1 MTEPVSSTAAPLIGL
16 GLLSGGALAA
26 GVDTDAVIAAFG
38 GALLFSFMAKNIS
51 PAQRVLGLIAAGIFG
66 YYAGAEIVK
75 RKLLGFESLPIPTYA
90 CAFFG
95 VVVFRLLLE
104 LFNDEAR
111 AWVRKKLGLNEGT
124 KGD

>member
-1 MTEPVSSTAAPLIGL
+1 MTEPVSSTLAPLVPL
-16 GLLSGGALAA
+16 GILGGAGLAA
-26 GVDTDAVIAAFG
+26 GVDAEAVIAAFG

-51 PAQRVLGLIAAGIFG
+51 LAHRVLGLVSAGIFG

-75 RKLLGFESLPIPTYA
+75 RKFLGFESLPIPTYV

-111 AWVRKKLGLNEGT
+111 AWVRKKLGLNEGA